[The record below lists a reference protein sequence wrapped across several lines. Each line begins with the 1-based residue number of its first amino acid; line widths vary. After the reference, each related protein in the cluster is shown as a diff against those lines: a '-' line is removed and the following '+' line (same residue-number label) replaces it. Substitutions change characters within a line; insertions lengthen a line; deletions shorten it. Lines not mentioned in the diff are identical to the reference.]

1 MKRVWLT
8 ALDNKWYQLF
18 NFQSLKKTITI
29 ILFFN
34 VLFSFGQ
41 NIKVNI
47 FSTDKTT
54 SAIFSPQ
61 KGNYLFI
68 ADNDTLKEITNQD
81 ILNFIIE
88 NDSVLVKG
96 ILKKYGI
103 FKQIELIATNE
114 YNHFRVKPVSPP
126 KEARSYD
133 DNLLVWA
140 NDGKLILVNDAYL
153 ENYVA
158 GVVQSESGTKSTL
171 EYYKTQAILCRTFAL
186 KTWNKFYGQGYN
198 LCDNVNCQVYF
209 GKATKN
215 YEIIEA
221 AYATKD
227 LVIIDS
233 TKNLISA
240 TFFSNCGGE
249 TANSEDVWLQKI
261 SYLRSVPDSFCTH
274 SHNANWVKTISK
286 SKWQKYLIRHGF
298 QLPSKVNFS
307 FTQNHRKKYYRIGN
321 DSIRTTDIRYDWH
334 LKSAFF
340 DIVTRDG
347 NLIFNGRG
355 YGHGVGLC
363 QEGAME
369 MSKKKFN
376 YEEILHFYYV
386 GIRIV
391 NLFTLPKENLPIS
404 MNEN

>member
-1 MKRVWLT
+1 MLRK
-8 ALDNKWYQLF
+8 
-18 NFQSLKKTITI
+18 I
-29 ILFFN
+29 ILIVILLKSCF
-34 VLFSFGQ
+34 VFGQ

-47 FSTDKTT
+47 FSTTKTT

-61 KGNYLFI
+61 KGSYLFI
-68 ADNDTLKEITNQD
+68 ADGDTLKTITNQD
-81 ILNFIIE
+81 ILNFIE
-88 NDSVLVKG
+88 QNDSVLVKG
-96 ILKKYGI
+96 ILKKYGT
-103 FKQIELIATNE
+103 FRRIELIATNE
-114 YNHFRVKPVSPP
+114 YNYFRIKPVSPP
-126 KEARSYD
+126 REARAYD

-140 NDGKLILVNDAYL
+140 NDGELVLVNDVYL

-158 GVVQSESGTKSTL
+158 GVVQSESGIKATL

-186 KTWNKFYGQGYN
+186 KTWNKFLGQGYN

-215 YEIIEA
+215 YEIVEA

-227 LVIIDS
+227 LVIVD
-233 TKNLISA
+233 TTNNLISA

-249 TANSEDVWLQKI
+249 TANSESVWQTKI

-274 SHNANWVKTISK
+274 SHNATWQKTISK
-286 SKWQKYLIRHGF
+286 SKWQQYLVRHGF
-298 QLPSKVNFS
+298 RLPSKPDFS
-307 FTQNHRKKYYRIGN
+307 FTQWHRKKYYRIGN
-321 DSIRTTDIRYDWH
+321 DSILTTDIRYDWH

-340 DIVTRDG
+340 NIIATDG
-347 NLIFNGRG
+347 KLVFKGRG

-369 MSKKKFN
+369 MSKAKFN
-376 YEEILHFYYV
+376 YEEILHFYYT

-391 NLFTLPKENLPIS
+391 NLFTLPQANLPIS
-404 MNEN
+404 MNEE

>member
-1 MKRVWLT
+1 MKKAISIVILLNT
-8 ALDNKWYQLF
+8 LI
-18 NFQSLKKTITI
+18 SL
-29 ILFFN
+29 
-34 VLFSFGQ
+34 GQ

-47 FSTDKTT
+47 FSTSKTT

-68 ADNDTLKEITNQD
+68 ADSDTLKDITNQD
-81 ILNFIIE
+81 ILNFIVQ

-103 FKQIELIATNE
+103 FKRVELRANDE
-114 YNHFRVKPVSPP
+114 YNYFRIKPVSPP
-126 KEARSYD
+126 EEARAYD

-140 NDGKLILVNDAYL
+140 NNGGLVLVNEAYL

-158 GVVQSESGTKSTL
+158 GVVQSESGTKATL

-186 KTWNKFYGQGYN
+186 KTWNKFLGEGYN

-215 YEIIEA
+215 YEIVEA

-227 LVIIDS
+227 LVIVD
-233 TKNLISA
+233 TTNNLISA
-240 TFFSNCGGE
+240 TFYSNCGGE
-249 TANSEDVWLQKI
+249 TANSEDVWQQKI
-261 SYLRSVPDSFCTH
+261 SYLRSVPDSFCVN
-274 SHNANWVKTISK
+274 SHNAIWTKIIPK
-286 SKWQKYLIRHGF
+286 SKWQQYLVRHGF
-298 QLPSKVNFS
+298 RLPSKPDFS
-307 FTQNHRKKYYRIGN
+307 FTQLHRKKYYRIGS
-321 DSIRTTDIRYDWH
+321 DSIQTTDIRYDWH

-340 DIVTRDG
+340 DIASRDG
-347 NLIFNGRG
+347 KLIFKGRG

-369 MSKKKFN
+369 MSKAKFN
-376 YEEILHFYYV
+376 YEEILHFYYA
-386 GIRIV
+386 GIKIV
-391 NLFTLPKENLPIS
+391 NLFTLPEANLPIS
-404 MNEN
+404 MNGN